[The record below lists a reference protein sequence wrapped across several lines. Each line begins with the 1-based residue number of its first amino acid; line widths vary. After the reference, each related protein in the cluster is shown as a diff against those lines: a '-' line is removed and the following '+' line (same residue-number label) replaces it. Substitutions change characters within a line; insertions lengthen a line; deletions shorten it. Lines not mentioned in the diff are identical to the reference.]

1 MKQRRTVLGIHYA
14 FDVNHNQYNLNIDYI
29 NYKTW
34 LHFRNRRLFNN
45 LLVGTLRQFQKD
57 EDNKSHS
64 QVPNTTIFYL
74 LNLKFDEIYEAIK
87 IDKQREVELR
97 LEQSDKENKDRMQK
111 EKEEL
116 LIKRREKEMEI
127 VSLRRK
133 KAIQQY
139 VSKFLIISCILGN
152 HAELGV
158 IFCRGST

>member
-1 MKQRRTVLGIHYA
+1 M
-14 FDVNHNQYNLNIDYI
+14 
-29 NYKTW
+29 
-34 LHFRNRRLFNN
+34 
-45 LLVGTLRQFQKD
+45 VGTLRQFQKD

>member
-14 FDVNHNQYNLNIDYI
+14 FDVNSNQHNLNIDYI

-34 LHFRNRRLFNN
+34 LRFRNRRLFNN

-64 QVPNTTIFYL
+64 QVPNTTIFYVP
-74 LNLKFDEIYEAIK
+74 NLKFDEIYEAIK

-139 VSKFLIISCILGN
+139 VSKFLIIFCILGN

>member
-1 MKQRRTVLGIHYA
+1 
-14 FDVNHNQYNLNIDYI
+14 
-29 NYKTW
+29 
-34 LHFRNRRLFNN
+34 
-45 LLVGTLRQFQKD
+45 
-57 EDNKSHS
+57 
-64 QVPNTTIFYL
+64 
-74 LNLKFDEIYEAIK
+74 
-87 IDKQREVELR
+87 
-97 LEQSDKENKDRMQK
+97 MQK

-152 HAELGV
+152 YAEFGV

>member
-1 MKQRRTVLGIHYA
+1 
-14 FDVNHNQYNLNIDYI
+14 
-29 NYKTW
+29 
-34 LHFRNRRLFNN
+34 
-45 LLVGTLRQFQKD
+45 
-57 EDNKSHS
+57 
-64 QVPNTTIFYL
+64 
-74 LNLKFDEIYEAIK
+74 
-87 IDKQREVELR
+87 
-97 LEQSDKENKDRMQK
+97 MQK